1 MTGLALT
8 PVGDQPP
15 RFVFLHGLFGR
26 GRNWTRIAQGLLPH
40 GGSVLVDLPNHGA
53 SPWTEEI
60 SFPSM
65 AEAVNAEIA
74 ALGAPVVLVG
84 HSLGG
89 KVAMWAALTR
99 PELFAALAVVDIS
112 PTDSGQVSAFGPYI
126 DAMQAIDLRTL
137 HSKAEADQQLVGAV
151 PSAAVRQFLLTNL
164 RDRGGWSWQP
174 NLNLLAASLPQLAGW
189 PDAGERQFDR
199 PTTWIVGERS
209 HYYRPDDLA
218 AVRRHFPAAEPLVVP
233 GAGHWVHADNPESV
247 ITALAKLSAASPR

>member
-15 RFVFLHGLFGR
+15 RLVFLHGLFGR
-26 GRNWTRIAQGLLPH
+26 GRNWMRIAQGLLPE
-40 GGSVLVDLPNHGA
+40 GGSILVDLPNHGG
-53 SPWTEEI
+53 SPWTDEI

-65 AEAVNAEIA
+65 AEAVNAEIEKFD
-74 ALGAPVVLVG
+74 APVVLVG

-99 PELFAALAVVDIS
+99 PELFAGLAVVDIS

-126 DAMQAIDLRTL
+126 EAMQAIDLSTL
-137 HSKAEADQQLVGAV
+137 HSKAEADQQLVQAV

-174 NLNLLAASLPQLAGW
+174 NLDLLAASLPQLAGW
-189 PDAGERQFDR
+189 PDAGDRQFTR
-199 PTTWIVGERS
+199 PTSWIVGERS
-209 HYYRPDDLA
+209 HYYRPDDLDA
-218 AVRRHFPAAEPLVVP
+218 MKRHFPAVDQVLVP
-233 GAGHWVHADNPESV
+233 EAGHWVHADQPEAV
-247 ITALAKLSAASPR
+247 IAALADLSAASPT

>member
-8 PVGDQPP
+8 MVGDQPP

-26 GRNWTRIAQGLLPH
+26 GRNWTRIAQGLLGH

-53 SPWTEEI
+53 SPWTAEI

-65 AEAVNAEIA
+65 AAAVTAE
-74 ALGAPVVLVG
+74 LEDLPAPVVLVG

-99 PELFAALAVVDIS
+99 PELFAGLAVVDIS

-126 DAMQAIDLRTL
+126 AAMQAIDLSTL
-137 HSKAEADQQLVGAV
+137 HSKAEADQQLAAAV
-151 PSAAVRQFLLTNL
+151 PSPAVRQFLLTNL

-174 NLNLLAASLPQLAGW
+174 NLDLLAASLSELAGW
-189 PDAGERQFDR
+189 PDAGERHFDG
-199 PTTWIVGERS
+199 PTSWIVGERS

-233 GAGHWVHADNPESV
+233 QAGHWVHADNPDAV
-247 ITALAKLSAASPR
+247 IAALASLSAASPR

>member
-8 PVGDQPP
+8 PVGEQPP

-26 GRNWTRIAQGLLPH
+26 GRNWMRIAQGLLPE

-53 SPWTEEI
+53 SPWTDQI

-65 AEAVNAEIA
+65 ADAVNAEVE

-99 PELFAALAVVDIS
+99 PELFAGLAVVDIS

-126 DAMQAIDLRTL
+126 DAMQAIDLRSL

-174 NLNLLAASLPQLAGW
+174 NLDLLAASLPELAGW
-189 PDAGERQFDR
+189 PDAGERQFTG
-199 PTTWIVGERS
+199 PTSWIVGGRS
-209 HYYRPDDLA
+209 HYFRPGDLDA
-218 AVRRHFPAAEPLVVP
+218 MKRHFPAVDQVVVSE
-233 GAGHWVHADNPESV
+233 AGHWVHADEPEAV
-247 ITALAKLSAASPR
+247 IAALTGLSAASPK